1 LNGRAQQRKEHVL
14 IARRAVALAQPPSE
28 WALREL
34 PARVAIFLRA
44 VGTHP
49 PLRVALKAGGY
60 GASDHAE
67 GLRLFAAACPYL
79 DDAFDPTADRTA
91 RDAAAEL
98 EAWAKK
104 HLMRLRTAME
114 RLHPDVVALFPDRLP
129 EGAHVLLVVST
140 LLERLAQLETEP
152 NGAHVLDTLRRRG
165 FDDELRR
172 HLAELV
178 RNAKHA
184 EPPPSPSRERT
195 EDATVPDPA
204 LVALHRWYDDWAGTA
219 RAIVGR
225 RDWLIRMGL
234 ADRRRPDS

>member
-1 LNGRAQQRKEHVL
+1 MVT
-14 IARRAVALAQPPSE
+14 RRAVALAQPPSE

-60 GASDHAE
+60 GPSDHAE
-67 GLRLFAAACPYL
+67 GLRLLAAACPYL
-79 DDAFDPTADRTA
+79 DDGFDPTADRTA
-91 RDAAAEL
+91 RSAAAEL

-114 RLHPDVVALFPDRLP
+114 RLHPDFVVLFPDRLP
-129 EGAHVLLVVST
+129 EGAEVILVVDT
-140 LLERLAQLETEP
+140 LLERSAELETEP
-152 NGAHVLDTLRRRG
+152 NGAHVLDTLRQRG
-165 FDDELRR
+165 FDEELRR

-178 RNAKHA
+178 RDAKHA
-184 EPPPSPSRERT
+184 EPPSPSRERT
-195 EDATVPDPA
+195 EDATLPDAA

-219 RAIVGR
+219 RAIVDR

-234 ADRRRPDS
+234 ADRRRPS